1 MTRPFGRLAI
11 RLVGMLT
18 RVNPLLRAL
27 LFAALLT
34 STAAAATD
42 DSARKLKNKVA
53 PSYPEL
59 AKKLGIVGLV
69 RLEVLVSTD
78 GKVKSITV
86 KGGHP
91 VLADAAE
98 KAVAKW
104 RYVPGTEEAISV
116 EVNFRAEQ

>member
-1 MTRPFGRLAI
+1 LHADPGKSPAS
-11 RLVGMLT
+11 
-18 RVNPLLRAL
+18 AL

-34 STAAAATD
+34 ATAFAATD

-69 RLEVLVSTD
+69 RLEVLVSAE

-91 VLADAAE
+91 LLADAAE

-104 RYVPGTEEAISV
+104 RYVPGPEEAISV
-116 EVNFRAEQ
+116 EVNFRPEQ

>member
-1 MTRPFGRLAI
+1 
-11 RLVGMLT
+11 MLT

-34 STAAAATD
+34 TTAANAATD

-69 RLEVLVSTD
+69 RLEVLVSAD
-78 GKVKSITV
+78 GKVKSVTV

-104 RYVPGTEEAISV
+104 RYVPGPEEAISV
-116 EVNFRAEQ
+116 EVNFRPEQ

>member
-1 MTRPFGRLAI
+1 
-11 RLVGMLT
+11 MLT

-34 STAAAATD
+34 STAAASTD
-42 DSARKLKNKVA
+42 DSTRKLKNKVP

-69 RLEVLVSTD
+69 RLEVLISAD
-78 GKVKSITV
+78 GKVKSVTV

-104 RYVPGTEEAISV
+104 RYVPGPEESIAV
-116 EVNFRAEQ
+116 EVNFRPEQ